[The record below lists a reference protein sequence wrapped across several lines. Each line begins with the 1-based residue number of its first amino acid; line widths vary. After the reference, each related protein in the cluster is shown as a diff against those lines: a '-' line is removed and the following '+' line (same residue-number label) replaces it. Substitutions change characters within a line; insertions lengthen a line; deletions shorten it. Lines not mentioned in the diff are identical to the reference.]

1 MGNRSTR
8 NLIEKVL
15 SGQEPQLVVEAF
27 ADSQTQPTLPISQF
41 VDGVIDLEHN
51 TREITSDIDDL
62 ISDLGEFQQS
72 TKIPQIDE
80 MVGRMKLLRTSAQ
93 SMRAEANEILAWARQ
108 HIQKLGN

>member
-41 VDGVIDLEHN
+41 VDGVIELEQN
-51 TREITSDIDDL
+51 TKEISSDIDDL
-62 ISDLGEFQQS
+62 IADLGEFQAS
-72 TKIPQIDE
+72 SKIAGLE
-80 MVGRMKLLRTSAQ
+80 RALGTMNALKSSATA
-93 SMRAEANEILAWARQ
+93 MRAQVNEVLSWARAHLQ
-108 HIQKLGN
+108 ELGN